1 MAVLNVII
9 PVCMIFFVGYIG
21 QKIFH
26 LNIKPISTVALY
38 LMVPALM
45 FTTFYQ
51 TELDLTLS
59 KIVIYEILLSVII
72 IWLIKGIGFLKKY
85 SPSITSALI
94 LSTAFM
100 NNGNFGAP
108 VVLFAFGDQ
117 GFQYAVII
125 MTLHGVV
132 MSTFGIYYAAKG
144 KLDIKGALLS
154 ILKMPMI
161 WGSVAGLLWQYLNLP
176 LPENMHDA
184 IDLVGDASIPLTM
197 IIMGMQLAEIKPR
210 NLQRGK
216 LSLAIIVRLLLSPLI
231 AWAIAYCLGVD
242 PLLAKVMI
250 VLAAMPAAAITT
262 IYALQ
267 YDCEPEMVSS
277 ITLFGTLLSI
287 VTISILLT
295 ILM

>member
-1 MAVLNVII
+1 
-9 PVCMIFFVGYIG
+9 MIFLVGYIG

-45 FTTFYQ
+45 FITFYQ
-51 TELDLTLS
+51 TELNLTLS
-59 KIVIYEILLSVII
+59 KIIIYEVLLSVII
-72 IWLIKGIGFLKKY
+72 IWLMKGIGFLKKY

-108 VVLFAFGDQ
+108 LVLFAFGDK

-132 MSTFGIYYAAKG
+132 MSTFGVYYAAKG

-154 ILKMPMI
+154 IIKMPMI
-161 WGSVAGLLWQYLNLP
+161 WGSVAGLLWQYLNMP
-176 LPENMHDA
+176 LPENIYNA

-216 LSLAIIVRLLLSPLI
+216 VSLAVIVRLILSPII

-250 VLAAMPAAAITT
+250 IQAAMPAAAITT

-267 YDCEPEMVSS
+267 YDCEPDLVSS
-277 ITLFGTLLSI
+277 ITLIGTLLSI
-287 VTISILLT
+287 ITISILLN

>member
-1 MAVLNVII
+1 MAILNVIL
-9 PVCMIFFVGYIG
+9 PVCMIFVVGYIG

-51 TELDLTLS
+51 TQLDLTLS
-59 KIVIYEILLSVII
+59 KIVIYGVLLSVII
-72 IWLIKGIGFLKKY
+72 IWLMKGIGFLKRY
-85 SPSITSALI
+85 SPSITSGLI

-100 NNGNFGAP
+100 NNGTFGAP
-108 VVLFAFGDQ
+108 IVLFAFGDK

-125 MTLHGVV
+125 MTLHGII
-132 MSTFGIYYAAKG
+132 MCTFGVYYAAKG
-144 KLDIKGALLS
+144 KMDIKGALIS

-161 WGSVAGLLWQYLNLP
+161 WGSVAGLLWQYLHIP
-176 LPENMHDA
+176 LPENMYNA
-184 IDLVGDASIPLTM
+184 ISLVGNASIPLTM

-210 NLQRGK
+210 NLQRSRV
-216 LSLAIIVRLLLSPLI
+216 SLAVIVRLILSPII
-231 AWAIAYCLGVD
+231 AWAIAYFLGVD
-242 PLLAKVMI
+242 PLLSKVMI
-250 VLAAMPAAAITT
+250 IQAAMPAAAITT

-267 YDCEPEMVSS
+267 YDCEPDMVSS
-277 ITLFGTLLSI
+277 ITLVGTLLSI
-287 VTISILLT
+287 ITLSILLT